1 MRKTL
6 TKLLG
11 ITVVFCLAL
20 LSHQQAFAQV
30 TVSGKVTSEDNEG
43 LPGVNVLVKG
53 TTQGTATDANGEY
66 KLVAPSAESVLVFS
80 FVGYLSEEIT
90 VGTQSNVN
98 VMLMPDLMSLQEVVV
113 IGYGTQKKGEVTSAV
128 ASVKE
133 KDFTAGAMRDASELI
148 KGKVAGLTITNGSGD
163 PSAAPNIS
171 LRGVAT
177 LQGSAAPLILIN
189 GVPGDFNS
197 VSPQDIVSIDVL
209 KDASASAIYGT
220 RGANGVILITTR
232 NGDKAKTPTL
242 TYSHY
247 SALSTMARKA
257 DFLTASDYQ
266 KYASEFTFRNNFVEE
281 ANANG
286 GVTDTDWLG
295 QISRKA
301 YMQSHNLALQGGGA
315 ASNYAASVNYIDQ
328 DGVFLGSYNKELRIS
343 LDVSQYLLNDKLK
356 LSANL
361 LRGVQNVGALGDGS
375 SGSFNPLIYRNAL
388 IRNPMLQIQDD
399 NGKWIETDRLQY
411 INPVGLI
418 KETDGVIT
426 NNWTRLTSNATLE
439 LLEGWQ
445 TNLMLATEIRNNYR
459 GYSETK
465 QHYNSVKGP
474 RRNGFASRGDDE
486 IKTNYL
492 EWTSKYSKTF
502 DKHSFTVLGG
512 YSYQYNVNQGG
523 FANNFDFPTN
533 EYSYNNL
540 SAGNALRLGTARM
553 DSYKN
558 DNKLIGFFGRVNYA
572 FGDRFNLLASV
583 RREGSSKF
591 GANHKWG
598 TFPAVSAGWTL
609 SNENFLRGSAVV
621 NFLKVRAGY
630 GVTGVIP
637 RDSYLSKPLLTY
649 EGVSVLDNGK
659 WINGLVASANANPDL
674 RWERS
679 GELNIGLDFG
689 LVSDRISGSI
699 DVYSKKTKDML
710 WSYSVPQPPNLYGTT
725 LANVGEMQNKGVE
738 VLIKTAPVKSSA
750 FEWNSNVTFSYNK
763 NELVSLSNDLYKIE
777 GDYINEYGISE
788 PISMVSHRLEPGKPL
803 GNFWGLKSVDITDD
817 GLWVIELPDGT
828 RQTMTNNS
836 MATDKNS
843 QVLGNGIPKFR
854 GGWINTVRYKNFDLS
869 IVMSGA
875 FGYQIMNQQRMFYE
889 NPNINYNV
897 LRSAMDNVYGKRRLG
912 YLNQAFVSYYI
923 ENGDYVK
930 VENATL
936 GYNVNVSAVKFI
948 RSLRIYVS
956 GSNLATITGYKGIDP
971 EIARNDIR
979 MQGIDNRDKFP
990 TVRTYTLGVNVNF

>member
-1 MRKTL
+1 MRKIL
-6 TKLLG
+6 TKRLM
-11 ITVVFCLAL
+11 ITLALCLAM
-20 LSHQQAFAQV
+20 LSGQHAFAQIS
-30 TVSGKVTSEDNEG
+30 VSGKVTSNDKEA

-53 TTQGTATDANGEY
+53 TSQGTTTDANGDY
-66 KLVAPSAESVLVFS
+66 KLIVPSAESVLMFS
-80 FVGYLSEEIT
+80 FVGYLTEEVT
-90 VGTQSNVN
+90 VGTQTNVE
-98 VMLMPDLMSLQEVVV
+98 VMMMPDLVSLQEVVV

-133 KDFTAGAMRDASELI
+133 REFTAGAMRDASELI

-189 GVPGDFNS
+189 GVPGDFNT
-197 VSPQDIVSIDVL
+197 VSPSDIVSIDVL
-209 KDASASAIYGT
+209 KDASAAAIYGT

-232 NGDKAKTPTL
+232 SGDKAKAPTL

-247 SALSTMARKA
+247 SAVSSMARKA

-266 KYASEFTFRNNFVEE
+266 KYSQEFTFRNDFVGE

-295 QISRKA
+295 EITRKA

-315 ASNYAASVNYIDQ
+315 NSNYAASVNYIGQ
-328 DGVFLGSYNKELRIS
+328 DGVFEGSYNKELRIS
-343 LDVSQYLLNDKLK
+343 LDLSQYLFNDKLK

-361 LRGVQNVGALGDGS
+361 LRGAQDIGALGDGS

-388 IRNPMLQIQDD
+388 IRNPLLKIQDD
-399 NGKWIETDRLQY
+399 DGKWIETDRLQY
-411 INPVGLI
+411 INPVGMVR
-418 KETDGVIT
+418 ETSGVIT
-426 NNWTRLTSNATLE
+426 NNWTRLTSNTTLE
-439 LLEGWQ
+439 LVDGWQ

-459 GYSETK
+459 GYAETK
-465 QHYNSVKGP
+465 EHYNSVKGP
-474 RRNGFASRGDDE
+474 RRNGFASRGDDQ

-492 EWTSKYSKTF
+492 ELTSKYSKTF
-502 DKHSFTVLGG
+502 DQHSFTLLAG

-533 EYSYNNL
+533 AYSYNNL
-540 SAGNALRLGTARM
+540 SAGNAMRLGTARM

-558 DNKLIGFFGRVNYA
+558 DNTLIGFFGRVNYG
-572 FGDRFNLLASV
+572 FGDRFNVLASV

-591 GANHKWG
+591 GQNNKWG

-609 SNENFLRGSAVV
+609 SNED
-621 NFLKVRAGY
+621 FLKASSVVSFLKIRAGY

-649 EGVSVLDNGK
+649 EGVSVLDDGK
-659 WINGLVASANANPDL
+659 WINGLVASSNANPDL
-674 RWERS
+674 RWEKS
-679 GELNIGLDFG
+679 GEVNIGLDFAI
-689 LVSDRISGSI
+689 LKDKISGSI
-699 DVYSKKTKDML
+699 DVYSKRTKDML
-710 WSYSVPQPPNLYGTT
+710 WNYSVPQPPNLYSTT
-725 LANVGEMQNKGVE
+725 LANVGEMVNKGIE
-738 VLIKTAPVKSSA
+738 VLVKTTPVKGAA
-750 FEWNSNVTFSYNK
+750 FEWNSNVTFSHNK

-788 PISMVSHRLEPGKPL
+788 PISMASHRLEPGKPL

-817 GLWVIELPDGT
+817 GMWVIELPDGT
-828 RQTMTNNS
+828 RQTMTSNS

-843 QVLGNGIPKFR
+843 QVLGNGIPKYR
-854 GGWINTVRYKNFDLS
+854 AGWINTMRYKNFDLS
-869 IVMSGA
+869 VVLSGA

-897 LRSAMDNVYGKRRLG
+897 LSSAMDNVYGKRRLG

-936 GYNVNVSAVKFI
+936 GYNVDVSKVKFM
-948 RSLRIYVS
+948 RGLRVYVS

-971 EIARNDIR
+971 EIPRNDIR

-990 TVRTYTLGVNVNF
+990 TVRTYTIGVNVNF